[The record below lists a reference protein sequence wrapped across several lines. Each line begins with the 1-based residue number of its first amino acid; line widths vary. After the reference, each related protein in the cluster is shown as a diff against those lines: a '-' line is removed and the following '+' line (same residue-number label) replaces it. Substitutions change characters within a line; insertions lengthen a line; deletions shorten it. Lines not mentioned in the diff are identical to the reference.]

1 MLQRLKWQRTSLQDT
16 AAIKSLSQ
24 MSAKSVSP
32 TANLLRQS
40 RLFSLPPTLPRPT
53 GSTSTYPSVL
63 ATNDSKNSDTA
74 TLPYPIQ
81 QAIATPASSR
91 AQGDWGVKRSLPL
104 KSTTRTSTPA
114 FRINAVDTREHIT
127 DFDSAADLT
136 LTGEKFREL
145 GIPFTVQ
152 DHLKGSKK
160 PLFAQSVFEPALDNT
175 DPDVEKA
182 GSTARGGLQ
191 RWKFGGPWLASLTQG
206 EFMAYMGST
215 LRGRKEEF
223 RQFAREKES
232 KRLARI
238 RRFNQRHDMTRSGRR
253 GQENLQD
260 GEDEEPYIMSEE
272 EFDKHLRRLRFE
284 LSSDHVGSRL
294 AQLLAEFLDLPLGA
308 KVQHAADAAKN
319 IEQRAPPNLHPSAG
333 LSYLRTDSVLPNH
346 PVLGPMARPAPHQA
360 RVLSDVQGG
369 FDSSGQ
375 RTKLGL
381 AGFSAFN
388 TPDHSNEKGNKSG
401 SQPRIPVPAERDL
414 PESLDPEKNPR
425 VLSAPDRFVNKEVTS
440 RSTGLFTRGGNKVWV
455 EPIKAQ
461 IDEKGRVQL
470 TLWGASREQVAGHR
484 HGGKIEE
491 KHAQHTDTMKRPTA
505 PSFDHEQA
513 PPSLASGVGNA
524 AGNTAGGYG
533 LDGKPI
539 KKKDEFQEFLSPGK
553 R

>member
-1 MLQRLKWQRTSLQDT
+1 
-16 AAIKSLSQ
+16 

-104 KSTTRTSTPA
+104 KSTTSTSTPTL
-114 FRINAVDTREHIT
+114 RINAVDTREHIT

-145 GIPFTVQ
+145 GIPLTVQ
-152 DHLKGSKK
+152 DNQKGSYRR
-160 PLFAQSVFEPALDNT
+160 LAALSVFEPVLDNT
-175 DPDVEKA
+175 DPEVEKSASAA
-182 GSTARGGLQ
+182 GGALQ

-223 RQFAREKES
+223 RQFVRKQEGR
-232 KRLARI
+232 RLAKVLK
-238 RRFNQRHDMTRSGRR
+238 FNQRHDMTRSGRR
-253 GQENLQD
+253 GQEGLQD
-260 GEDEEPYIMSEE
+260 LKNQQPYIMREE
-272 EFDKHLRRLRFE
+272 ELDVHLRRLRFD
-284 LSSDHVGSRL
+284 LSSNHVGSRL
-294 AQLLAEFLDLPLGA
+294 AQLLADFLDLPLGV

-319 IEQRAPPNLHPSAG
+319 MEQRAPTNLHPSAG
-333 LSYLRTDSVLPNH
+333 LSYLRTDSILPNH

-388 TPDHSNEKGNKSG
+388 TPIHPNERGSKHG
-401 SQPRIPVPAERDL
+401 SQTRIPVPAERDL
-414 PESLDPEKNPR
+414 PESLDPTKKRR
-425 VLSAPDRFVNKEVTS
+425 VLSVLDRFVDKEVNS
-440 RSTGLFTRGGNKVWV
+440 KVIGLFTRGGNKLWV

-461 IDEKGRVQL
+461 VDEKGRIQL
-470 TLWGASREQVAGHR
+470 SLSNASQEQVVGHR
-484 HGGKIEE
+484 YGGKIQEL
-491 KHAQHTDTMKRPTA
+491 HARQTDTRKRPNV
-505 PSFDHEQA
+505 PSFDDVQA
-513 PPSLASGVGNA
+513 PFHALGDGNA
-524 AGNTAGGYG
+524 AEKSAGGYG
-533 LDGKPI
+533 LSGGSSQEE
-539 KKKDEFQEFLSPGK
+539 DEFKKFLSPG
-553 R
+553 RR